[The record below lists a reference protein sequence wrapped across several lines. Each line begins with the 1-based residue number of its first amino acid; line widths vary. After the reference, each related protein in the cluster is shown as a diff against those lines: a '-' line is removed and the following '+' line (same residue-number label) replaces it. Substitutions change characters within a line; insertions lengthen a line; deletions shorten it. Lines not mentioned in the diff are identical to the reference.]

1 MLVKIISIKYKELK
15 PNLANAA
22 KTGIIKANWHYLP
35 AKVKVKEKEKANP
48 GTNPDISPTG
58 ETIQELPTLLEK
70 ALPLKSFVMY
80 AMPFT
85 KEKAWQCKKTQ

>member
-70 ALPLKSFVMY
+70 ALPLKNF
-80 AMPFT
+80 AMC
-85 KEKAWQCKKTQ
+85 AMLSINRKTLQHKRMQ